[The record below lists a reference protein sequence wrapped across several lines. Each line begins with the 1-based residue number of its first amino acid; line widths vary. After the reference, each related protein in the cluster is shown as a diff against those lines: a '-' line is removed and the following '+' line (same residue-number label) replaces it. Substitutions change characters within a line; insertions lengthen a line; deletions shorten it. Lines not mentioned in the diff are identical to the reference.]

1 MTVNSPAKKPVPG
14 RTRSSRAEGAASTR
28 ASVLGAALDLFTQHG
43 FAATRMDDIAA
54 RAGVAKGTAYLHFEH
69 KQALFEAIIR
79 STVVPAL
86 ESVRAF
92 QPELD
97 EPTRVFAGRLL
108 TTLWRRLRDGGGAQV
123 IRLLIAEGPRFPRLA
138 EAYYQ
143 SVVEPGLGLMRA
155 LAERAKSRGEP
166 VADAARQFPLLVV
179 MPALFGLLWGS
190 LFERFEPLD
199 VGAMIEAQLDLLFG
213 PAEASPD

>member
-1 MTVNSPAKKPVPG
+1 
-14 RTRSSRAEGAASTR
+14 
-28 ASVLGAALDLFTQHG
+28 
-43 FAATRMDDIAA
+43 
-54 RAGVAKGTAYLHFEH
+54 
-69 KQALFEAIIR
+69 
-79 STVVPAL
+79 VPAL

-155 LAERAKSRGEP
+155 LVERAKSRGEP